1 MIKSISFILTCLLLL
16 TSCSNTLERLKRAG
30 QEPKFKNIDLPTSEE
45 DETEKERNRA
55 LYEKQHAHQRRTNS
69 LWQPGS
75 TTFFRDGRAW
85 RIGDII
91 RVKVQISDNATLDNT
106 TAQSRNGND
115 SMGITALF
123 GKEKAVAKALN
134 PNANADNL
142 IGTNSSRNHSGSGN
156 ISRKETIRTDV
167 AALVTKVLPNGN
179 LMIQGHQEVRVNSE
193 LREVKVAGI
202 IRPKDIAS
210 DNSVNTNQIAEAR
223 ISYGGRGIVS
233 DMQRPRIGSEVVD
246 ILSPF

>member
-1 MIKSISFILTCLLLL
+1 MKQLTYLIIACLFLL
-16 TSCSNTLERLKRAG
+16 TSCSNTLERLKRVG
-30 QEPKFKNIDLPTSEE
+30 QEPKFKNIDLPTTEE

-55 LYEKQHAHQRRTNS
+55 LYERQHAHQRKTNS

-91 RVKVQISDNATLDNT
+91 RVKVQISDNATLDNS
-106 TAQSRNGND
+106 TAQNRNGSD
-115 SMGITALF
+115 SMGLTSLF
-123 GKEKAVAKALN
+123 GKERTL
-134 PNANADNL
+134 ANAVSSQANPANL
-142 IGTNSSRNHSGSGN
+142 LGTNSSRNHSGSGN

-223 ISYGGRGIVS
+223 ISYGGRGIVT
-233 DMQRPRIGSEVVD
+233 DMQRPRVGSEIVD
-246 ILSPF
+246 IISPF